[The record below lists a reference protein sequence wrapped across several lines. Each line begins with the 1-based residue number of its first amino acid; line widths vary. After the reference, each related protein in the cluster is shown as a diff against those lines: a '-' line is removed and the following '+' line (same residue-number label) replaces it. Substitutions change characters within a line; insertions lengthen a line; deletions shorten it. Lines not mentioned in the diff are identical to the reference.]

1 MVPTDIPHTWGSPK
15 PLQKQEEITMGK
27 STTRP
32 HEIHLRLNEEE
43 YQTLETNRKK
53 CNLPQQTYLRKLCC
67 GIRPNEFP
75 PVAYFE
81 ILKLLGEI
89 NCNLTHLALRTK
101 SGEAI
106 NAEMFWKSRDLIE
119 VAVHELLMQFYG
131 KQEEFDGEHLQ

>member
-1 MVPTDIPHTWGSPK
+1 
-15 PLQKQEEITMGK
+15 MGK
-27 STTRP
+27 SKTRP
-32 HEIHLRLNEEE
+32 HEIHLRLDEEE
-43 YQTLETNRKK
+43 YQALEANRKK
-53 CNLPQQTYLRKLCC
+53 CNLPQQTYLRKLYC

-75 PVAYFE
+75 PVECFE

-89 NCNLTHLALRTK
+89 NCNLTHLALSTK
-101 SGEAI
+101 SGEEI